1 MKMED
6 FFPKKGFV
14 EQMNTT
20 LVQMKE
26 GKIPLTEKQE
36 EEEIKDFKEE
46 PQPEESQPAEVPQET
61 EEKQEEE
68 ETDRVKLD
76 KTISLKTV
84 ERFLNENI
92 GKETVFSYGKK
103 AENMLVVASKGKLR
117 SAKFDGEFLE
127 IKFEPNFTFFIA
139 DRKVKTIQFGT
150 IKGKPAYFI
159 RGHEKQDNLIIRI

>member
-1 MKMED
+1 MAQKMKMED

-14 EQMNTT
+14 EQMNKT
-20 LVQMKE
+20 LIQMKE
-26 GKIPLTEKQE
+26 GKIPLTEIPE
-36 EEEIKDFKEE
+36 TEEIKDFKEE
-46 PQPEESQPAEVPQET
+46 PQAEDVPQEG
-61 EEKQEEE
+61 EEKQEGE
-68 ETDRVKLD
+68 RVKLD

-84 ERFLNENI
+84 ENFLNENI

-127 IKFEPNFTFFIA
+127 IKFESNFTFFIA

-150 IKGKPAYFI
+150 IKGRPSYFI
-159 RGHEKQDNLIIRI
+159 KGHEKQDNLIIRI